1 MYVQLKVMV
10 FLLIDS
16 MMALIDIFFFF
27 FFNLLKKKLLDQDI
41 QLLWKVCEWRKRG
54 IVM

>member
-27 FFNLLKKKLLDQDI
+27 FLIYWKKNYWIRIYSYFGKF
-41 QLLWKVCEWRKRG
+41 VNGERE
-54 IVM
+54 V